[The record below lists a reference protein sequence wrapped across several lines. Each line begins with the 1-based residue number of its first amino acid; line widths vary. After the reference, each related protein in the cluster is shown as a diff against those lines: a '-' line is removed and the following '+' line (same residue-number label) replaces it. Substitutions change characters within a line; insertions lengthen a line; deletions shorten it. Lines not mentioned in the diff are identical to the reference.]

1 MILSAVHPYAHMAHL
16 PVVQADVPWALDE
29 EHAVR
34 IYRAMVG
41 LQTMDVIFYDSQR
54 QARTL

>member
-1 MILSAVHPYAHMAHL
+1 MAL
-16 PVVQADVPWALDE
+16 LRLVQADVPWGLDE
-29 EHAVR
+29 EQALR

-54 QARTL
+54 QARAL